1 MARRAESEPILSREE
16 LDEFRRHLMMLSAH
30 GVEGVYKTAYNDCRF
45 HGKRLPPA
53 AAIQQFVVAW
63 KVLRKIRN
71 GQ

>member
-1 MARRAESEPILSREE
+1 VLT
-16 LDEFRRHLMMLSAH
+16 